1 MSKKELDKLLENL
14 KEAGF
19 DDKEVKEF
27 MELYKNS
34 SLDKQCEC
42 LKRKRKKLLDKIHN
56 NEHCINNLDYLKFIL
71 ENKSEEDK
79 NE

>member
-1 MSKKELDKLLENL
+1 MIKKELEKLLDNL
-14 KEAGF
+14 KEA
-19 DDKEVKEF
+19 DLSD
-27 MELYKNS
+27 ELYKNS

-42 LKRKRKKLLDKIHN
+42 LTRKRKKLLDKIHK

-71 ENKSEEDK
+71 ENEEDK